1 MMIPALA
8 GLLSGFFQG
17 FTWLVSYIT
26 NNVFPLPLGEKEEQ
40 KLLLRME
47 QGDQEARNTLIER
60 NLRLVAHIVKKFDN
74 TGEDNDDL
82 ISIGTI
88 GLIKGINTYQRNR
101 NTRLATYAAR
111 CIENEILMHLRA
123 LKKNKGD
130 IFLQE
135 AIGSDKEGNEITLM
149 DILDTG
155 VNLVPETVEMKLE
168 EERLREKLNNLN
180 KREKKVLE
188 LRYGLKNGV
197 AKTQKEI
204 ARLLGIS
211 RSYVSR
217 IEKKALKKLFLD
229 LLEQNHN

>member
-1 MMIPALA
+1 MILALA
-8 GLLSGFFQG
+8 GLLSGFFQE

-26 NNVFPLPLGEKEEQ
+26 NNVFPLPLGEKEEK

-47 QGDQEARNTLIER
+47 EGDQEARNILIER

-111 CIENEILMHLRA
+111 CIENEILMHLRS

-135 AIGSDKEGNEITLM
+135 AIGSDKEGNEITLL

-188 LRYGLKNGV
+188 LRYGLQNGV
-197 AKTQKEI
+197 SKTQKEI
-204 ARLLGIS
+204 AKLLGIS

-217 IEKKALKKLFLD
+217 IEKKALKKLFLEFS
-229 LLEQNHN
+229 EQNTN